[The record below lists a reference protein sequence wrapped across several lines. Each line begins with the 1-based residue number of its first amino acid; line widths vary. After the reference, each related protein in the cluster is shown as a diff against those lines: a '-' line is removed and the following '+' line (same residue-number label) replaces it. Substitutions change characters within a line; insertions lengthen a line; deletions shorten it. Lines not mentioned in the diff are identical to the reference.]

1 MVYERV
7 TESAY
12 IIFCIEHRHFT
23 FCGQNLP
30 AVKPLVRLKITFL
43 CMGAYAATYHADK
56 DCPALKQCQGKVKIY
71 SLESAKRW
79 DENLAFFVLIP
90 LRSKNF

>member
-23 FCGQNLP
+23 FLRAKFAGRKTSGTIENNVLVHGGICGDL
-30 AVKPLVRLKITFL
+30 LSGIET
-43 CMGAYAATYHADK
+43 MSG
-56 DCPALKQCQGKVKIY
+56 
-71 SLESAKRW
+71 E
-79 DENLAFFVLIP
+79 
-90 LRSKNF
+90 SKNIFIGIGKKDGTKTLLSLC

>member
-12 IIFCIEHRHFT
+12 IISVLSIVILL

-56 DCPALKQCQGKVKIY
+56 DCPALKQCQGKVKYIHWNRQKDGTKTLP
-71 SLESAKRW
+71 SLC
-79 DENLAFFVLIP
+79 
-90 LRSKNF
+90 

>member
-1 MVYERV
+1 MNVLR
-7 TESAY
+7 S
-12 IIFCIEHRHFT
+12 RHILFFVLSIVILL

-30 AVKPLVRLKITFL
+30 AVKPPVRLKITFL

-71 SLESAKRW
+71 SLGSAKKMGRKPCLLCV
-79 DENLAFFVLIP
+79 DTAKE
-90 LRSKNF
+90 